1 MTFQAAT
8 ATARRATTRAT
19 TRAMTRAMT
28 PAAFV
33 RGVVAA
39 YARYGRDPAEAL
51 ARGQVLLDLVK
62 SIDGRVTA
70 SQFEALAGHA
80 MRELDDEA
88 LGWFSRRLP
97 WGTYGMLCRASITAP
112 NLEVALKRW
121 CRHHRLLTEDVL
133 FELAI
138 GEESATISIREQRD
152 LGPLREFCLVTLL
165 RYVLGFSCWG
175 VDSAIALR
183 AADFPY
189 SEPEHVAVYPTIF
202 CRTISFDADRA
213 RIVFDKHY
221 LSLPLT
227 RSAADL
233 DNMLKGALR
242 LTVLPYRRDR
252 LLVERVRRVLREARG
267 RSLGAEDV
275 ANELALST
283 RTMHRRLREE
293 STSLRDLKEE
303 AKLELAKQELM
314 RGRTP
319 IKRIAEIAGFRN
331 EKSFSRAFRSWT
343 GASPREFRDRY
354 R

>member
-1 MTFQAAT
+1 MPFQAAT
-8 ATARRATTRAT
+8 ATSRRAV
-19 TRAMTRAMT
+19 T

-51 ARGQVLLDLVK
+51 SKGQVTQDLVN
-62 SIDGRVTA
+62 SPDGRVTA
-70 SQFEALAGHA
+70 AQFEALAGHA

-88 LGWFSRRLP
+88 LGWFARRLP
-97 WGTYGMLCRASITAP
+97 WGSYGMLCRASITAP

-133 FELAI
+133 FDLAVS
-138 GEESATISIREQRD
+138 EETAIISLREQRD
-152 LGPLREFCLVTLL
+152 LGALREFCLVTLL
-165 RYVLGFSCWG
+165 RYVLGFSCWA
-175 VDSAIALR
+175 VDSAITLR
-183 AADFPY
+183 AAEFPFP
-189 SEPEHVAVYPTIF
+189 EPRHVSVYPTIF
-202 CRTISFDADRA
+202 CKTVRFGADGA
-213 RIVFDKHY
+213 SIVFDKHY
-221 LSLPLT
+221 LPLPLT
-227 RSAADL
+227 RSPADL
-233 DNMLKGALR
+233 DSMLKGALR

-252 LLVERVRRVLREARG
+252 LLVERVRRVLRDARG

-275 ANELALST
+275 ASELALST

-293 STSLRDLKEE
+293 ATSLRVLKEA
-303 AKLELAKQELM
+303 AKFELAKQELM

-331 EKSFSRAFRSWT
+331 EKSFSRAFRTWT
-343 GASPREFRDRY
+343 GTSPREFRGRY

>member
-1 MTFQAAT
+1 MPFQAAT
-8 ATARRATTRAT
+8 ATPR
-19 TRAMTRAMT
+19 RAMT

-39 YARYGRDPAEAL
+39 YDRYGRDPAGAL
-51 ARGQVLLDLVK
+51 GKGQVTADLVK
-62 SIDGRVTA
+62 STDGRITA
-70 SQFEALAGHA
+70 AQFEALAGHA

-138 GEESATISIREQRD
+138 GDETAVVSIRELRD
-152 LGPLREFCLVTLL
+152 LGACREFCLVTLL
-165 RYVLGFSCWG
+165 RYVLGFSCWA

-183 AADFPY
+183 EAEFPFP
-189 SEPEHVAVYPTIF
+189 EPAHVSVYPTIF
-202 CRTISFDADRA
+202 CKTVGFGADRA
-213 RIVFDKHY
+213 GIVFDKHY

-227 RSAADL
+227 RNAADL
-233 DNMLKGALR
+233 DTMLKGALR

-252 LLVERVRRVLREARG
+252 LLVERVRRVLRGARG
-267 RSLGAEDV
+267 RILGAEDV
-275 ANELALST
+275 ASELALSA

-293 STSLRDLKEE
+293 ATSLRDLKEE
-303 AKLELAKQELM
+303 AKLELAKQELV
-314 RGRTP
+314 RGRVP
-319 IKRIAEIAGFRN
+319 IKRIAELAGFRN
-331 EKSFSRAFRSWT
+331 EKSFSRAFRTWT
-343 GASPREFRDRY
+343 GASPREFRGKY

>member
-1 MTFQAAT
+1 MPFQAVT
-8 ATARRATTRAT
+8 ATPR
-19 TRAMTRAMT
+19 RAMT

-33 RGVVAA
+33 RGVAAA
-39 YARYGRDPAEAL
+39 YARYGRDPTEAL
-51 ARGQVLLDLVK
+51 AKGQVQPDLVG
-62 SIDGRVTA
+62 SADGRITA
-70 SQFEALAGHA
+70 VQFEALAGHA

-97 WGTYGMLCRASITAP
+97 WGSYGMLCRASITAP

-133 FELAI
+133 FELEVS
-138 GEESATISIREQRD
+138 GETATISLREQRD
-152 LGPLREFCLVTLL
+152 LADCREFCLVTLL
-165 RYVLGFSCWG
+165 RYVLGFSCWA

-183 AADFPY
+183 AAEFPY
-189 SEPEHVAVYPTIF
+189 TEPAHVSVYPTIF
-202 CRTISFDADRA
+202 CKHIRFDAETA
-213 RIVFDKHY
+213 RIIFDKHY

-227 RSAADL
+227 RSPADL
-233 DNMLKGALR
+233 DSMLKGALR

-267 RSLGAEDV
+267 RILGAEDV
-275 ANELALST
+275 ASELALST

-293 STSLRDLKEE
+293 ATSLRDLKEE

-314 RGRTP
+314 RGRNP

>member
-1 MTFQAAT
+1 MPFQASAAT
-8 ATARRATTRAT
+8 PRRAV
-19 TRAMTRAMT
+19 T

-39 YARYGRDPAEAL
+39 YARYGRDPREAL
-51 ARGQVLLDLVK
+51 SKAQVPAGLGV
-62 SIDGRVTA
+62 DGRITA
-70 SQFEALAGHA
+70 VQFEALAGHA

-97 WGTYGMLCRASITAP
+97 WGAYGMLCRASITAP

-121 CRHHRLLTEDVL
+121 CRHHRILTEDVL
-133 FELAI
+133 FELAVEDEAAI
-138 GEESATISIREQRD
+138 ISIREQRD

-165 RYVLGFSCWG
+165 RYVLGFSCWA
-175 VDSAIALR
+175 VDSAVALR
-183 AADFPY
+183 AAEFPY
-189 SEPEHVAVYPTIF
+189 AEPGHVSVYPTIF
-202 CRTISFDADRA
+202 CKAVRFDADRA
-213 RIVFDKHY
+213 RIVFDRRY
-221 LSLPLT
+221 LALPLK
-227 RSAADL
+227 RSTEDL

-252 LLVERVRRVLREARG
+252 LLVERIRRMLRDARG
-267 RSLGAEDV
+267 RILQAEDV
-275 ANELALST
+275 ASALALST

-293 STSLRDLKEE
+293 ATSLRDLKEE
-303 AKLELAKQELM
+303 AKLELAKQELV

-319 IKRIAEIAGFRN
+319 IKRIAELAGFRN

-343 GASPREFRDRY
+343 GASPREFRGRY

>member
-1 MTFQAAT
+1 MPFQAT
-8 ATARRATTRAT
+8 AAVPRRAV
-19 TRAMTRAMT
+19 T

-39 YARYGRDPAEAL
+39 YARYGRDAAEAL
-51 ARGQVLLDLVK
+51 ARSQVPADVLR
-62 SIDGRVTA
+62 SADGRVTA
-70 SQFEALAGHA
+70 AQFEALAGHA

-121 CRHHRLLTEDVL
+121 CRHHRILTEDVL
-133 FELAI
+133 FELSVDRDTAVI
-138 GEESATISIREQRD
+138 RLREQRD

-165 RYVLGFSCWG
+165 RYVLGFSCWA

-183 AADFPY
+183 AAEFPHG
-189 SEPEHVAVYPTIF
+189 EPRHVSVYPTIF
-202 CRTISFDADRA
+202 CKNVRFDAERA
-213 RIVFDKHY
+213 GITFDKHY
-221 LSLPLT
+221 LALPLK
-227 RSAADL
+227 RSPSDL

-252 LLVERVRRVLREARG
+252 LMVERIRRVLRSARG
-267 RSLGAEDV
+267 RILTADDV
-275 ANELALST
+275 ASELALST
-283 RTMHRRLREE
+283 RTMHRRLHDEA
-293 STSLRDLKEE
+293 TSLRALKEG
-303 AKLELAKQELM
+303 AKLELARDALM

-331 EKSFSRAFRSWT
+331 EKSFSRAFRNWT
-343 GASPREFRDRY
+343 GASPREFRTKY

>member
-1 MTFQAAT
+1 MPFQAAT
-8 ATARRATTRAT
+8 IASR
-19 TRAMTRAMT
+19 RAMT

-33 RGVVAA
+33 RGVVGT
-39 YARYGRDPAEAL
+39 YERYGQDPAGAL
-51 ARGQVLLDLVK
+51 ARAQVTSDLLRSDH
-62 SIDGRVTA
+62 GRVTA
-70 SQFEALAGHA
+70 AQFEALAGHA

-112 NLEVALKRW
+112 SLEVALKRW

-138 GEESATISIREQRD
+138 GEETATVSLREQRD
-152 LGPLREFCLVTLL
+152 LGDFREFCLVTLL
-165 RYVLGFSCWG
+165 RYVLGFSCWA

-183 AADFPY
+183 AAEFPY
-189 SEPEHVAVYPTIF
+189 PEPGHVSVYPTIF
-202 CRTISFDADRA
+202 CRTLGFDATGA

-221 LSLPLT
+221 LALPLT

-233 DNMLKGALR
+233 DRMLKGALR

-252 LLVERVRRVLREARG
+252 MLVERVRRVLRDARG
-267 RSLGAEDV
+267 RSFGAEDV
-275 ANELALST
+275 ARELALST

-303 AKLELAKQELM
+303 AKFELAKHELM

-331 EKSFSRAFRSWT
+331 EKSFSRAFRNWT
-343 GASPREFRDRY
+343 GASPREFRGR

>member
-1 MTFQAAT
+1 MPFQATT
-8 ATARRATTRAT
+8 ATPR
-19 TRAMTRAMT
+19 RAMT

-33 RGVVAA
+33 HGVVAA

-51 ARGQVLLDLVK
+51 SKGQILSDVVG
-62 SIDGRVTA
+62 STDGRVTA
-70 SQFEALAGHA
+70 AQFEALAGHA

-112 NLEVALKRW
+112 NLEVAIKRW

-133 FELAI
+133 FELSVA
-138 GEESATISIREQRD
+138 EESATISIREQRE
-152 LGPLREFCLVTLL
+152 LGAFREFCLVTLL
-165 RYVLGFSCWG
+165 RYVLGFSCWA

-183 AADFPY
+183 AAEFPFA
-189 SEPEHVAVYPTIF
+189 EPGHVSVYPTIF
-202 CRTISFDADRA
+202 CKTVRFGADRA
-213 RIVFDKHY
+213 SIVFDRHY

-233 DNMLKGALR
+233 DSMLKGALR
-242 LTVLPYRRDR
+242 LTVLPYRPYRRDR
-252 LLVERVRRVLREARG
+252 LLVERIRRVLREARG
-267 RSLGAEDV
+267 RILGAEDV
-275 ANELALST
+275 ASELALST

-293 STSLRDLKEE
+293 ATSLRDLKEE
-303 AKLELAKQELM
+303 AKLELARQELM

>member
-1 MTFQAAT
+1 
-8 ATARRATTRAT
+8 
-19 TRAMTRAMT
+19 MT

-51 ARGQVLLDLVK
+51 GKGQVTPDLAL
-62 SIDGRVTA
+62 SAEGRVTA
-70 SQFEALAGHA
+70 AQFEALAGHA

-97 WGTYGMLCRASITAP
+97 YGTYGMLCRASITAP
-112 NLEVALKRW
+112 TLEVALKRW

-133 FELAI
+133 FEISLNADT
-138 GEESATISIREQRD
+138 ATISIRERRD
-152 LGPLREFCLVTLL
+152 LGPFREFCLVTLL
-165 RYVLGFSCWG
+165 RYVLGFSCWA
-175 VDSAIALR
+175 VDSAIALN
-183 AADFPY
+183 AAEFPY
-189 SEPEHVAVYPTIF
+189 PEPGHVSVYPTIF
-202 CRTISFDADRA
+202 CRTIRFDADAA
-213 RIVFDKHY
+213 RIVFDRHY

-227 RSAADL
+227 RSPADL
-233 DNMLKGALR
+233 DTMLKGALR

-267 RSLGAEDV
+267 RILGAEDV
-275 ANELALST
+275 ASELALST

-293 STSLRDLKEE
+293 ATSLRDLKEE
-303 AKLELAKQELM
+303 AKRELAKQELM
-314 RGRTP
+314 RGRVP

-343 GASPREFRDRY
+343 GASPREFRGRY

>member
-1 MTFQAAT
+1 MPFQAAT
-8 ATARRATTRAT
+8 ALPR
-19 TRAMTRAMT
+19 RAMT

-33 RGVVAA
+33 RGVAAA
-39 YARYGRDPAEAL
+39 YARYGRDPSEAL
-51 ARGQVLLDLVK
+51 SKGQVGEDLVQ
-62 SIDGRVTA
+62 SSDGRVTA
-70 SQFEALAGHA
+70 AQFEALAGHA

-112 NLEVALKRW
+112 TLEVALKRW

-133 FELAI
+133 FELTL
-138 GEESATISIREQRD
+138 GEETATIAIREQRD

-165 RYVLGFSCWG
+165 RYVLGFSCWA

-183 AADFPY
+183 AAEFPY
-189 SEPEHVAVYPTIF
+189 AEPGHVSVYPTIF
-202 CRTISFDADRA
+202 CRNLSFDAGGA

-252 LLVERVRRVLREARG
+252 LLVERVRRVLRHARG

-275 ANELALST
+275 ASELALST

-293 STSLRDLKEE
+293 ATSLRDLKEE
-303 AKLELAKQELM
+303 AKFELAKHELM

-331 EKSFSRAFRSWT
+331 EKSFSRAFRTWT
-343 GASPREFRDRY
+343 GTSPREFRGRY

>member
-1 MTFQAAT
+1 
-8 ATARRATTRAT
+8 
-19 TRAMTRAMT
+19 MT

-33 RGVVAA
+33 RGVVGA
-39 YARYGRDPAEAL
+39 YERYGQDPAGAL
-51 ARGQVLLDLVK
+51 ARAQVTSDLLRSDH
-62 SIDGRVTA
+62 GRVTA
-70 SQFEALAGHA
+70 AQFEALAGHA

-112 NLEVALKRW
+112 SLEVALKRW

-138 GEESATISIREQRD
+138 GEETATVSLREQRD
-152 LGPLREFCLVTLL
+152 LGDFREFCLVTLL
-165 RYVLGFSCWG
+165 RYVLGFSCWA

-183 AADFPY
+183 AAEFPY
-189 SEPEHVAVYPTIF
+189 REPGHVSVYPTIF
-202 CRTISFDADRA
+202 CRTLGFDATGA

-221 LSLPLT
+221 LALPLT

-233 DNMLKGALR
+233 DRMLKGALR

-252 LLVERVRRVLREARG
+252 MLVERVRRVLRDARG
-267 RSLGAEDV
+267 RSFGAEDV
-275 ANELALST
+275 ARELALST

-303 AKLELAKQELM
+303 AKFELAKHELM

-331 EKSFSRAFRSWT
+331 EKSFSRAFRNWT
-343 GASPREFRDRY
+343 GASPREFRGR

>member
-1 MTFQAAT
+1 MPFQAAT
-8 ATARRATTRAT
+8 AAPR
-19 TRAMTRAMT
+19 RAMT

-39 YARYGRDPAEAL
+39 YRRYGLDPTEAL
-51 ARGQVLLDLVK
+51 GKGQVTEDLVR
-62 SIDGRVTA
+62 SSDGRVTA
-70 SQFEALAGHA
+70 AQFEALAGHA

-133 FELAI
+133 FELSASD
-138 GEESATISIREQRD
+138 ETATISIREQRD

-165 RYVLGFSCWG
+165 RYVLGFSCWA

-183 AADFPY
+183 TAEFPFP
-189 SEPEHVAVYPTIF
+189 EPHHVSVYPTIF
-202 CRTISFDADRA
+202 CRSLSFDADRA

-233 DNMLKGALR
+233 DSMLKGALR

-275 ANELALST
+275 ASELALST

-293 STSLRDLKEE
+293 VTSLRDLKEE

-314 RGRTP
+314 RGRVP

-331 EKSFSRAFRSWT
+331 EKSFSRAFRNWT
-343 GASPREFRDRY
+343 GASPREFRGRY

>member
-1 MTFQAAT
+1 
-8 ATARRATTRAT
+8 
-19 TRAMTRAMT
+19 MT

-51 ARGQVLLDLVK
+51 SKGQVLTDVVG
-62 SIDGRVTA
+62 SSDGRVTA
-70 SQFEALAGHA
+70 AQFEALAGHA

-88 LGWFSRRLP
+88 LGWFSRKLP

-112 NLEVALKRW
+112 SLEVALKRW

-133 FELAI
+133 FELSVA
-138 GEESATISIREQRD
+138 EESATISIREQRE
-152 LGPLREFCLVTLL
+152 LGVLREFCLVTLL
-165 RYVLGFSCWG
+165 RYVLGFSCWA

-183 AADFPY
+183 AAEFPY
-189 SEPEHVAVYPTIF
+189 AEPGHVSVYPTIF
-202 CRTISFDADRA
+202 CKAVRFGADRA
-213 RIVFDKHY
+213 SIVFDRHY
-221 LSLPLT
+221 LSLPLS

-233 DNMLKGALR
+233 DSMLKGALR
-242 LTVLPYRRDR
+242 LTVLPYRPYRRDR

-267 RSLGAEDV
+267 RILGAEDV
-275 ANELALST
+275 ASELALST

-293 STSLRDLKEE
+293 ATSLRDLKEE

-343 GASPREFRDRY
+343 GASPREFRGRY

>member
-1 MTFQAAT
+1 MPFQAST
-8 ATARRATTRAT
+8 AIPRRAV
-19 TRAMTRAMT
+19 T

-39 YARYGRDPAEAL
+39 YAKYGRDPAEAL
-51 ARGQVLLDLVK
+51 SRGQVAPDLVD
-62 SIDGRVTA
+62 SPDGRITA
-70 SQFEALAGHA
+70 AQFEVLAGHA

-97 WGTYGMLCRASITAP
+97 FGTYGMLCRASITAP
-112 NLEVALKRW
+112 TLEVALKRW

-133 FELAI
+133 LDLELSEEIAI
-138 GEESATISIREQRD
+138 VSIRELHD

-165 RYVLGFSCWG
+165 RYVLGFSCWA
-175 VDSAIALR
+175 VDSRIALR
-183 AADFPY
+183 AAEFPY
-189 SEPEHVAVYPTIF
+189 PEPGHVSVYPTIF
-202 CRTISFDADRA
+202 CRAVRFDAERA

-227 RSAADL
+227 RSAVDL

-252 LLVERVRRVLREARG
+252 LLVERVRRVLRNARG

-275 ANELALST
+275 ASELALST

-293 STSLRDLKEE
+293 ATSLRDLKEE
-303 AKLELAKQELM
+303 AKFELAKQELM

-319 IKRIAEIAGFRN
+319 IKRIAEIAGFRS
-331 EKSFSRAFRSWT
+331 EKSFSRAFRTWT
-343 GASPREFRDRY
+343 GASPREFRGRY

>member
-1 MTFQAAT
+1 MSFQAAT
-8 ATARRATTRAT
+8 IANR
-19 TRAMTRAMT
+19 RAMT

-33 RGVVAA
+33 RGVVGA
-39 YARYGRDPAEAL
+39 YGRYGQDPAGAL
-51 ARGQVLLDLVK
+51 ARGQVTGDLLRSDHA
-62 SIDGRVTA
+62 RVTA
-70 SQFEALAGHA
+70 AQFEALAGHA

-112 NLEVALKRW
+112 SLEVALKRW

-133 FELAI
+133 FELAV
-138 GEESATISIREQRD
+138 GEETATISLREQRD
-152 LGPLREFCLVTLL
+152 LGDFREFCLVTLL
-165 RYVLGFSCWG
+165 RYVLGFSCWA

-183 AADFPY
+183 AAEFPY
-189 SEPEHVAVYPTIF
+189 PEPGHVSVYPTIF
-202 CRTISFDADRA
+202 CRTLCFGATSA

-221 LSLPLT
+221 LALPLT

-233 DNMLKGALR
+233 DSMLKGALR

-252 LLVERVRRVLREARG
+252 MLVERVRRVLRDARG
-267 RSLGAEDV
+267 RSFGAEDV
-275 ANELALST
+275 ARELALST

-303 AKLELAKQELM
+303 AKFELAKHELM

-331 EKSFSRAFRSWT
+331 EKSFSRAFRNWT
-343 GASPREFRDRY
+343 GASPREFRGRY

>member
-1 MTFQAAT
+1 MPFQT
-8 ATARRATTRAT
+8 ATAAPR
-19 TRAMTRAMT
+19 RAMT

-33 RGVVAA
+33 RGVISA

-51 ARGQVLLDLVK
+51 GRGQVSEDLVR
-62 SIDGRVTA
+62 STNGRVTA
-70 SQFEALAGHA
+70 AQFEALAGHA

-97 WGTYGMLCRASITAP
+97 FGTYGMLCRASITAP

-133 FELAI
+133 FELSVSD
-138 GEESATISIREQRD
+138 ETATISIREQRD

-165 RYVLGFSCWG
+165 RYVLGFSCWA

-183 AADFPY
+183 AAEFSY
-189 SEPEHVAVYPTIF
+189 SEPEHVSVYPTIF
-202 CRTISFDADRA
+202 CKTIRFGADRA
-213 RIVFDKHY
+213 SIVFDRHY
-221 LSLPLT
+221 LSLPLS

-233 DNMLKGALR
+233 DSMLKGALH
-242 LTVLPYRRDR
+242 LTVLPYRPYRRDR

-267 RSLGAEDV
+267 RILGAEDI
-275 ANELALST
+275 ASELALST

-293 STSLRDLKEE
+293 ATSLRDLKEE

-343 GASPREFRDRY
+343 GASPREFRERY

>member
-1 MTFQAAT
+1 MPFQVSAA
-8 ATARRATTRAT
+8 APRRAV
-19 TRAMTRAMT
+19 T

-51 ARGQVLLDLVK
+51 ARSQVPANLVR
-62 SIDGRVTA
+62 SADGRVTA
-70 SQFEALAGHA
+70 AQFEALAGHA

-133 FELAI
+133 FELAVDQDI
-138 GEESATISIREQRD
+138 AAISILEQRD

-165 RYVLGFSCWG
+165 RYVLGFSCWA

-183 AADFPY
+183 EAEFPHA
-189 SEPEHVAVYPTIF
+189 EPRHVSVYPTIF
-202 CRTISFDADRA
+202 CKNVRFDAERA
-213 RIVFDKHY
+213 CITFDKRY
-221 LSLPLT
+221 LALPLK
-227 RSAADL
+227 RSPSDL
-233 DNMLKGALR
+233 DSMLKGALR

-252 LLVERVRRVLREARG
+252 LLVERIRRVLHSARG
-267 RSLGAEDV
+267 RILGADDV
-275 ANELALST
+275 ARELALST
-283 RTMHRRLREE
+283 RTMHRRLRDEA
-293 STSLRDLKEE
+293 TSLRKLKEE
-303 AKLELAKQELM
+303 AKLELAKEALM
-314 RGRTP
+314 RGAP

-331 EKSFSRAFRSWT
+331 EKSFSRAFRNWT
-343 GASPREFRDRY
+343 GTSPRDFRGKY

>member
-1 MTFQAAT
+1 MPFQAAT
-8 ATARRATTRAT
+8 AAPRRAV
-19 TRAMTRAMT
+19 T

-39 YARYGRDPAEAL
+39 YARYGRNPAGAL
-51 ARGQVLLDLVK
+51 GKGQVPDDVVT
-62 SIDGRVTA
+62 SADGRVTA
-70 SQFEALAGHA
+70 AQFEALAGHA

-88 LGWFSRRLP
+88 LGWFTRRLP

-138 GEESATISIREQRD
+138 GEETAVISIREQHD
-152 LGPLREFCLVTLL
+152 IGALREFCLVTLL
-165 RYVLGFSCWG
+165 RYVLGFSCWA

-183 AADFPY
+183 AAEFPFP
-189 SEPEHVAVYPTIF
+189 EPQHVSVYPTIF
-202 CRTISFDADRA
+202 CKSVGFDADRA
-213 RIVFDKHY
+213 GIVFDKHY

-233 DNMLKGALR
+233 DSMLKGALR

-252 LLVERVRRVLREARG
+252 LLVERVRRVLRNARG
-267 RSLGAEDV
+267 RILGAEDV
-275 ANELALST
+275 ASELALST

-293 STSLRDLKEE
+293 ATSLRDLKEE
-303 AKLELAKQELM
+303 AKFELAKQELM

-331 EKSFSRAFRSWT
+331 EKSFSRAFRTWT
-343 GASPREFRDRY
+343 GASPREFRGRY

>member
-1 MTFQAAT
+1 MPFQASSAT
-8 ATARRATTRAT
+8 PRRAV
-19 TRAMTRAMT
+19 T

-51 ARGQVLLDLVK
+51 SKAQVPDSVLASGDA
-62 SIDGRVTA
+62 RVTA
-70 SQFEALAGHA
+70 AQFETLAGHA

-97 WGTYGMLCRASITAP
+97 WGAYGMLCRASITAP
-112 NLEVALKRW
+112 TLEVALKRW
-121 CRHHRLLTEDVL
+121 CRHHRILTEDVL
-133 FELAI
+133 FELATSD
-138 GEESATISIREQRD
+138 ETAVISIREQRD
-152 LGPLREFCLVTLL
+152 LGLSREFCLVTLL
-165 RYVLGFSCWG
+165 RYVLGYSCWA
-175 VDSAIALR
+175 VDSAILLR
-183 AADFPY
+183 NAEFPY
-189 SEPEHVAVYPTIF
+189 SEPDHVSVYPTIF
-202 CRTISFDADRA
+202 CKTIRFDAERA
-213 RIVFDKHY
+213 SISCDKRY
-221 LSLPLT
+221 LALPLK
-227 RSAADL
+227 RSADDL

-252 LLVERVRRVLREARG
+252 LLVERVRRVLRNARG
-267 RSLGAEDV
+267 RILTAEDV
-275 ANELALST
+275 ASDLALST

-293 STSLRDLKEE
+293 ATSLRALKEE

-343 GASPREFRDRY
+343 GASPREFRGRY

>member
-1 MTFQAAT
+1 
-8 ATARRATTRAT
+8 
-19 TRAMTRAMT
+19 MT

-39 YARYGRDPAEAL
+39 YDRYGRDPAEAL
-51 ARGQVLLDLVK
+51 SKGQVAANLVT
-62 SIDGRVTA
+62 SVDGRITA
-70 SQFEALAGHA
+70 AQFEALAGHA

-97 WGTYGMLCRASITAP
+97 WGSYGMLCRASITAP

-121 CRHHRLLTEDVL
+121 GRHHRLLTEDVL
-133 FELAI
+133 FELAV
-138 GEESATISIREQRD
+138 EKDSAVICVRELRK
-152 LGPLREFCLVTLL
+152 LGACREFCLVTLL
-165 RYVLGFSCWG
+165 RYILGFSCWA

-183 AADFPY
+183 AAEFPFP
-189 SEPEHVAVYPTIF
+189 EPGHVSVYPTIF
-202 CRTISFDADRA
+202 CKTVRFGAGRA
-213 RIVFDKHY
+213 GIAFDKHY

-227 RSAADL
+227 RSPADL

-267 RSLGAEDV
+267 RILGAEDV
-275 ANELALST
+275 ASELALST
-283 RTMHRRLREE
+283 RTLHRRLREE
-293 STSLRDLKEE
+293 ATSLRNLKEE

-314 RGRTP
+314 RGRVP
-319 IKRIAEIAGFRN
+319 IKRIAELAGFRN
-331 EKSFSRAFRSWT
+331 EKSFSRAFRTWT
-343 GASPREFRDRY
+343 GASPREFRGRY

>member
-1 MTFQAAT
+1 MPFQASAAT
-8 ATARRATTRAT
+8 PRRAV
-19 TRAMTRAMT
+19 T

-39 YARYGRDPAEAL
+39 YAKYGGDPAEAL
-51 ARGQVLLDLVK
+51 ARGQVPDTLLNSGDA
-62 SIDGRVTA
+62 RVTA
-70 SQFEALAGHA
+70 AQFEALAGHA

-97 WGTYGMLCRASITAP
+97 WGSYGMLCRASITAP

-138 GEESATISIREQRD
+138 GEEAAVITIREQCD

-165 RYVLGFSCWG
+165 RYILGFSCWA

-183 AADFPY
+183 SAEFPY
-189 SEPEHVAVYPTIF
+189 HQPRHISVYPTIF
-202 CRTISFDADRA
+202 CRDVQFDAARA
-213 RIVFDKHY
+213 TITFDKRY
-221 LSLPLT
+221 LALPLK
-227 RSAADL
+227 RSADDL
-233 DNMLKGALR
+233 DEMLKGALR

-252 LLVERVRRVLREARG
+252 LLVERVRRVLRNARG
-267 RSLGAEDV
+267 RILGAEDV
-275 ANELALST
+275 AAELALST

-293 STSLRDLKEE
+293 STSLRALKEE
-303 AKLELAKQELM
+303 TKLELAKQELM

-319 IKRIAEIAGFRN
+319 IKRIAELAGFRN
-331 EKSFSRAFRSWT
+331 EKSFSRAFRNWT
-343 GASPREFRDRY
+343 GTSPRDFRVKY

>member
-1 MTFQAAT
+1 MPFQAAT
-8 ATARRATTRAT
+8 AIPR
-19 TRAMTRAMT
+19 RAMT

-33 RGVVAA
+33 RGVVGA
-39 YARYGRDPAEAL
+39 YARYGLDPAEAL
-51 ARGQVLLDLVK
+51 SRGQVALELVH
-62 SIDGRVTA
+62 SRDGRVTA
-70 SQFEALAGHA
+70 AQFEALAGHA

-112 NLEVALKRW
+112 TLELALKRW
-121 CRHHRLLTEDVL
+121 CRHHRLVTEDVL
-133 FELAI
+133 LDLEI
-138 GEESATISIREQRD
+138 GEETALVSIREVRD
-152 LGPLREFCLVTLL
+152 LGPFREFCLVTLF
-165 RYVLGFSCWG
+165 RYVLGFSCWA
-175 VDSAIALR
+175 VDSRISLR
-183 AADFPY
+183 TAEFPFP
-189 SEPEHVAVYPTIF
+189 EPDHVSVYPTIF
-202 CRTISFDADRA
+202 CRSVRFDAARA
-213 RIVFDKHY
+213 AIVFDKHY

-227 RSAADL
+227 RSPADL

-252 LLVERVRRVLREARG
+252 LLVERVRRVLRQARG
-267 RSLGAEDV
+267 RVLGAEDV
-275 ANELALST
+275 ASELALST

-303 AKLELAKQELM
+303 AKFELAKQELM

-343 GASPREFRDRY
+343 GATPREFRGRY